1 MSLLA
6 VQTALARLYTD
17 SLFRARFFAN
27 PGEGCHGM
35 GLTAMEQRQLA
46 ALDRRQVERFAR
58 SLQQKRLDLAREL
71 LPGTARVMGDRFA
84 EAFFRYCEAQ
94 PSALE
99 RVEEAKAFA
108 GCLRESVRGH
118 GSDPA
123 PPGYFTDLLTCE
135 QVGLDV
141 LYAPADGWHRSPGV
155 ETPVCTYETHVGGS
169 GAFEPGL
176 PARSEGSARSPQNLP
191 GAHPQLTSRAQ
202 VAAFQYDMEVLY
214 PKVLSGEGEA
224 APPDPCFILIG
235 KVRGALRVRLK
246 RINDATARLLMLC
259 DGRRTLAAIVDEVAA
274 GLRLNAADRRA
285 FAAECARFLA
295 PLIEGGLIGPN
306 GVGEGDRCG

>member
-1 MSLLA
+1 
-6 VQTALARLYTD
+6 
-17 SLFRARFFAN
+17 
-27 PGEGCHGM
+27 M

-108 GCLRESVRGH
+108 GYLRESM
-118 GSDPA
+118 GSAGTDQGL
-123 PPGYFTDLLTCE
+123 PGYFADLVIGERLCLE
-135 QVGLDV
+135 V
-141 LYAPADGWHRSPGV
+141 LYPPADGRRPSPGV
-155 ETPVCTYETHVGGS
+155 ETPVCTSETHLRGFNQGSIHTGES
-169 GAFEPGL
+169 GANGL
-176 PARSEGSARSPQNLP
+176 GFGSHDEASTRISESLLD
-191 GAHPQLTSRAQ
+191 AHPQLTARAR
-202 VAAFQYDMEVLY
+202 VDAFRYDMEALY
-214 PKVLSGEGEA
+214 PLELDGEA
-224 APPDPCFILIG
+224 ADAPPDPCFIMIG

-246 RINDATARLLMLC
+246 RINDATARLLRLC
-259 DGRRTLAAIVDEVAA
+259 DGTRTLAVIVDEVAA

-295 PLIEGGLIGPN
+295 PLIEGGLIGPG